1 MRRMKNIAKKIA
13 SVAGLDF
20 SIATLGAPALPS
32 PLKHAEFMEDDR
44 RVAYFSD
51 TRVLTELTATG
62 QLLPAFEA
70 AGPREKIFHDPAW
83 TRAAIVTCG
92 GLCPGLNNVIKT
104 IVNTLYFQY
113 GVDNV
118 FGIKY
123 GYRGLIPAYKLEPVH
138 LSPEV
143 VDTVHGDG
151 GSMLGSSRGDQDVEE
166 MVRTLDRLRINLLFC
181 IGGDGTLRGATELAK
196 AARAKNLPLSVV
208 GVPKTI
214 DNDID
219 FMDRT
224 FGFETAVHATGP
236 IITCAHMESKGAYN
250 GISIVRVMGRDSGFI
265 AANASLANPVVNYCL
280 VPEVPFELE
289 GPHGFLTSLSRR
301 LARSHHAVI
310 VVAEGAGQHLIADA
324 ANQVK
329 DASGNVLHKDIGL
342 FLKERIAT
350 YLKSEKIEHAIR
362 YFDPSYLVR
371 GIPAEGTDAVFCLLL
386 AENAVHAAMSG
397 RTDLV
402 IGHWHGR
409 FTHVPIGLATARR
422 RTINTTGQLWQ
433 SVLGATVTD
442 YLRPAA

>member
-1 MRRMKNIAKKIA
+1 MTNHIITDKMD
-13 SVAGLDF
+13 SVTGLDF
-20 SIATLGAPALPS
+20 SIARLGEPALPS
-32 PLKHAEFMEDDR
+32 PLRHAKFTEDDR

-51 TRVLTELTATG
+51 TRVLTELAAAG
-62 QLLPAFEA
+62 KAVPSFEA
-70 AGPREKIFHDPAW
+70 AGPRATLFHDPAW

-123 GYRGLIPAYKLEPVH
+123 GYRGLIPAFKLEPVH
-138 LSPEV
+138 LNPDT
-143 VDTVHGDG
+143 VDTIHDDG
-151 GSMLGSSRGDQDVEE
+151 GSMLGSSRGNQDVEE
-166 MVRTLDRLRINLLFC
+166 MVRTLDRLRINVLFC
-181 IGGDGTLRGATELAK
+181 IGGDGTLRGATAIAQ
-196 AARAKNLPLSVV
+196 AARAKNLPISVV

-219 FMDRT
+219 FTDRT

-236 IITCAHMESKGAYN
+236 IITCAHMESKGVYN
-250 GISIVRVMGRDSGFI
+250 GISLVRVMGRDSGFI

-289 GPHGFLTSLSRR
+289 GPDGFLASLARR
-301 LARSHHAVI
+301 LERSHHAVI
-310 VVAEGAGQHLIADA
+310 VVAEGAGQHLIAEA
-324 ANQVK
+324 ANTVK

-342 FLKERIAT
+342 FLKERIAE
-350 YLKSEKIEHAIR
+350 YLKQQKIEHAIR

-371 GIPAEGTDAVFCLLL
+371 GVPAEGTDAVFCLHL

-397 RTDLV
+397 RTDMV
-402 IGHWHGR
+402 VGHWHGR
-409 FTHVPIGLATARR
+409 FTHVPISLATARR
-422 RTINTTGQLWQ
+422 RTIDTTGQLWQ
-433 SVLGATVTD
+433 SVLGATVKD
-442 YLRPAA
+442 YLKLES

>member
-1 MRRMKNIAKKIA
+1 MNTCISSKLAA
-13 SVAGLDF
+13 AAGLDF
-20 SIATLGAPALPS
+20 SIPTLGTPVLPS
-32 PLKHAEFMEDDR
+32 PVRHAEFTEDDR
-44 RVAYFSD
+44 GVAYFSD
-51 TRVLTELTATG
+51 TRVLAELAAAG
-62 QLLPAFEA
+62 KPVPAFEA
-70 AGPREKIFHDPAW
+70 AGPRATIFHDPAW

-123 GYRGLIPAYKLEPVH
+123 GYRGLIPAFKLEPVH
-138 LSPEV
+138 LDPDT
-143 VDTVHGDG
+143 VDTIHDDG
-151 GSMLGSSRGDQDVEE
+151 GSMLGSSRGNQDVEE
-166 MVRTLDRLRINLLFC
+166 MVRTLDRLRINILFC
-181 IGGDGTLRGATELAK
+181 IGGDGTLRGATAIAK
-196 AARAKNLPLSVV
+196 AARAKKLPISVV

-219 FMDRT
+219 FTDRT

-250 GISIVRVMGRDSGFI
+250 GISLVRVMGRDSGFI

-289 GPHGFLTSLSRR
+289 GPDGFLASLARR
-301 LARSHHAVI
+301 LERSHHAVI

-324 ANQVK
+324 ANKVK

-342 FLKERIAT
+342 FLKERIAE
-350 YLKSEKIEHAIR
+350 YLKKEKIDHAIR

-371 GIPAEGTDAVFCLLL
+371 GIPAEGTDAVFCLHL

-397 RTDLV
+397 RTDMV
-402 IGHWHGR
+402 VGHWHGR
-409 FTHVPIGLATARR
+409 FTHVPIALATARR
-422 RTINTTGQLWQ
+422 RTIDTKGQLWQ
-433 SVLGATVTD
+433 SLLGATVTD
-442 YLRPAA
+442 YLKIES